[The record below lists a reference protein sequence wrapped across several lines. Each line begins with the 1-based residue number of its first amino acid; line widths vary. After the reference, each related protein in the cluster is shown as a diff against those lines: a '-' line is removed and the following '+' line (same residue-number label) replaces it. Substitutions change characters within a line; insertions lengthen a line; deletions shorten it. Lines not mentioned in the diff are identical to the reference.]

1 MDLKI
6 LEDNQKQGEIT
17 VKIENLNDLWSMYN
31 VISKDDKVSTI
42 TQRRVVLKE
51 GTQGERKTMKL
62 KLNVEDVS
70 FHEFSNR
77 LRIKGT
83 ILEGPDD
90 FVSYGTYHTFNIEPH
105 QILTITKEKWLNNEL
120 RRLKEASKFEINFIM
135 LIIAMEPGLAT
146 ISLISNYSHKHVAT
160 IKASIPGKRYE
171 QSHRNKAL
179 ADFFSDVQKVIEEN
193 LKSVDVNS
201 IIVCGPGNTRD
212 EFVRYLKEKEKLNLS
227 HVNKIRSYHAS
238 SGTESAVLELLKSKQ
253 LADLKK
259 NVKVIEETELIEELL
274 YQLSVDADLVAIGF
288 NEVSKVAEKGAIKRL
303 LIADTLIR
311 GASKEN
317 KLKIEEVI
325 SNVEKIG
332 GEIRILSS
340 EHPTGQQIVNL
351 GSIIGILRYKL

>member
-1 MDLKI
+1 MLLKI
-6 LEDNQKQGEIT
+6 LEQKLGEIT
-17 VKIENLNDLWSMYN
+17 VKIENLNDLWSLYN
-31 VISKDDKVSTI
+31 VIAKDDNVSAV

-51 GTQGERKTMKL
+51 GTQGERKKMRL

-90 FVSYGTYHTFNIEPH
+90 LVSYGTYHTFNIEPH
-105 QILTITKEKWLNNEL
+105 QTLTIIKEKWLKSEL
-120 RRLKEASKFEINFIM
+120 KRLKEASKFEINFIM

-146 ISLISNYSHKHVAT
+146 VELISNYSHSHVAT
-160 IKASIPGKRYE
+160 VKASIPGKRYE

-179 ADFFSDVQKVIEEN
+179 VDFFSDVQKVIEEN
-193 LKSVDVNS
+193 LKIRDVNT

-212 EFVRYLKEKEKLNLS
+212 EFVRYLKEKENLNLNYI
-227 HVNKIRSYHAS
+227 NKVKSYHGS

-253 LADLKK
+253 LAELKK
-259 NVKVIEETELIEELL
+259 NVKIIEETELIEEILS
-274 YQLSVDADLVAIGF
+274 QLSVDADLVAIGF
-288 NEVSKVAEKGAIKRL
+288 EEISKAAEKGAIKRL

-317 KLKIEEVI
+317 KLKIEDVI
-325 SNVEKIG
+325 SNVENSA

-340 EHPTGQQIVNL
+340 EHPTGQQVINL